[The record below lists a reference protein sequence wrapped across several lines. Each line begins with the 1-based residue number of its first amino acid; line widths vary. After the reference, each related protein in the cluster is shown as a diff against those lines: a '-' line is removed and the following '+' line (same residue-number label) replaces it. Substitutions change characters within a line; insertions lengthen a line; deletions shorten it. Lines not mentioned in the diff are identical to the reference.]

1 MSGEGDGVRLKDQHF
16 YYRAQNTLL
25 DPHQEVLAE
34 EMGGQ
39 RVCVVGG
46 SSKQMELDW
55 RGTDKESAL
64 ISEMLELIDIY
75 VYKGEARTPLT
86 NITSMENIP
95 GSTCKGKGS
104 RK

>member
-1 MSGEGDGVRLKDQHF
+1 MFGEVRLEDHHF
-16 YYRAQNTLL
+16 YHGAQNTLL

-39 RVCVVGG
+39 RVCEVGG
-46 SSKQMELDW
+46 SSKQMEHNW
-55 RGTDKESAL
+55 RGIDKENAL
-64 ISEMLELIDIY
+64 MSEMLELIDIP
-75 VYKGEARTPLT
+75 VHKGEARTPLA

-95 GSTCKGKGS
+95 GSTGKGKGS